1 MRLRSLLSVCAV
13 SLLMLVRADAGA
25 PAQNPQSTF
34 QAEVNLIEVDAVV
47 TDEQGNAVVG
57 LTIDDFELFDDGKPQ
72 KIAALSYI
80 DIPLE
85 IPPEFPG
92 VERPVPV
99 DVRSNQEP
107 VSGRM
112 YVIVLDDLNID
123 SIRTS
128 VVRKH
133 AREFVES
140 YFGAGDIAAV
150 TYTSGRVDASQDFT
164 SDAQLLLASI
174 DKFIGRGVR
183 SAAMEAAAKY
193 YDDRLGLEIDP
204 ALNNVDPATTAKM
217 AADMQDSRMRTLGAS
232 AKPTVDITDFDRA
245 QRVVTV
251 LDSVRTLAESLA
263 PVRSR
268 RKALVMFS
276 EGVNYQLTE
285 PFGMRSVSDVLRAT
299 QDTLSAAARANVSFY
314 TIDPRGLVGAAT
326 DFMQMT
332 GPGMPNGS
340 TQVDIMDELRR
351 TQDSLRVL
359 AEETGGFA
367 TIDAN
372 SVSSAFDRL
381 VESNS
386 RYYVLGY
393 TPPDDPREGRF
404 HKIDLRTKRP
414 GLKVTARRG
423 YATPRAQTLEDRKR
437 DAERRRARDA
447 RRPDGDTT
455 TTELRAVLES
465 ALQQRGVGIS
475 VHAAP
480 FRNRANALRQ
490 AQGVPSESRD
500 EASVALAI
508 EIDGGRLPLSPPGK
522 LELSFYSVNDQG
534 RAGTGVRK
542 DIDLALKPETVERVK
557 THGIRLNPRIALA
570 PGRYQLR
577 FGARESSGGQNGSV
591 FYDLTV
597 PDFSK
602 EELTMSG
609 LLVTSVAAQQTPT
622 AEPDPLVSKQLP
634 GAATSRRSFPVGDT
648 LAVYAEVY
656 DNNPSRQSR
665 QIDVAVRL
673 IAAQGNEVFTANDS
687 MSTDTGRPGEP
698 PNIFAQFKLDD
709 LDPGQYLLRVEA
721 KIAGGST
728 EPVGRET
735 LITVFR

>member
-1 MRLRSLLSVCAV
+1 MSRRSVFSICALTLLVLA
-13 SLLMLVRADAGA
+13 R
-25 PAQNPQSTF
+25 PHAQAPQSTF

-47 TDEQGNAVVG
+47 TDGQGNSVVG
-57 LTIDDFELFDDGKPQ
+57 LTIDDFELFDDGQPQ
-72 KIAALSYI
+72 TIAAFSYV

-112 YVIVLDDLNID
+112 YVIVLDDMNID

-128 VVRKH
+128 VVRQH

-150 TYTSGRVDASQDFT
+150 TYTSGRADASQDFT

-183 SAAMEAAAKY
+183 SSAMEAAAKY
-193 YDDRLGLEIDP
+193 YEDRLTLTIDP
-204 ALNNVDPATTAKM
+204 PEGVKPENIPQV
-217 AADMQDSRMRTLGAS
+217 AADMQDARMRTLGTS
-232 AKPTVDITDFDRA
+232 AKPTVDLTDFDRA
-245 QRVVTV
+245 ERVVTV
-251 LDSVRTLAESLA
+251 LDSVRALTEGLL
-263 PVRSR
+263 PVRGR
-268 RKALVMFS
+268 RKALVIFS
-276 EGVNYQLTE
+276 EGVNYQLNE
-285 PFGMRSVSDVLRAT
+285 PFGMRSVSDVVRAT
-299 QDTLSAAARANVSFY
+299 QDTLSAAARANVTFY
-314 TIDPRGLVGAAT
+314 TIDPRGLVGAGT

-340 TQVDIMDELRR
+340 TQVAIMDELQR

-367 TIDAN
+367 TIGAN
-372 SVSSAFDRL
+372 SLTSAFDRL
-381 VESNS
+381 VDSNS

-393 TPPDDPREGRF
+393 TPPDDARDGRF
-404 HKIDLRTKRP
+404 HRIELRTKRP

-437 DAERRRARDA
+437 DEERRRARAARQPDA
-447 RRPDGDTT
+447 DTT
-455 TTELRAVLES
+455 TTALRSVLES
-465 ALQQRGVGIS
+465 ALQQRGLGIA

-480 FRNRANALRQ
+480 FRNREN
-490 AQGVPSESRD
+490 

-522 LELSFYSVNDQG
+522 LELSFYSVNDLG

-542 DIDLALKPETVERVK
+542 EIDLALKPDTVARVK
-557 THGIRLNPRIALA
+557 EHGIRLNPRMALA

-577 FGARESSGGQNGSV
+577 FGVRESSGGQNGSV

-597 PDFSK
+597 PDFRK
-602 EELTMSG
+602 EDIAMSG
-609 LLVTSVAAQQTPT
+609 LLLTSVAAQQTPT
-622 AEPDPLVSKQLP
+622 ADPDPLMSKQLP

-656 DNNPSRQSR
+656 DNSPSPQPR

-673 IAAQGNEVFTANDS
+673 IAAQGNDVFTANDS
-687 MSTDTGRPGEP
+687 MSTSTGRPGEP
-698 PNIFAQFKLDD
+698 PSIYAQFKLED
-709 LDPGQYLLRVEA
+709 LDPGTYLLRVEA
-721 KIAGGST
+721 KVTGGS
-728 EPVGRET
+728 EAPVGRET

>member
-1 MRLRSLLSVCAV
+1 VLAICALLPLV
-13 SLLMLVRADAGA
+13 LVRAH
-25 PAQNPQSTF
+25 AQAPQSTF

-47 TDEQGNAVVG
+47 TDAQGNSVVG
-57 LTIDDFELFDDGKPQ
+57 LTIDDFELFDDGQPQ
-72 KIAALSYI
+72 KISAFSYI

-85 IPPEFPG
+85 IPAEFSG
-92 VERPVPV
+92 VQRPVPV

-112 YVIVLDDLNID
+112 YVIVLDDMNID
-123 SIRTS
+123 SVRSS
-128 VVRKH
+128 VVRES
-133 AREFVES
+133 AREFVEG

-150 TYTSGRVDASQDFT
+150 TYTSGRADASQDFT
-164 SDAQLLLASI
+164 SDPQLLLASI
-174 DKFIGRGVR
+174 DKFVGRAGR
-183 SAAMEAAAKY
+183 SVAMEAAAKY
-193 YDDRLGLEIDP
+193 YDDRLALELDP
-204 ALNNVDPATTAKM
+204 ANNDKDSATIAQM
-217 AADMQDSRMRTLGAS
+217 AADMQDSRMRTLGTT

-251 LDSVRTLAESLA
+251 LDAVRTLAESLA

-268 RKALVMFS
+268 RKAFVMFS
-276 EGVNYQLTE
+276 EGVNYQLNE
-285 PFGMRSVSDVLRAT
+285 PFGMRSVTDVVLAI
-299 QDTLSAAARANVSFY
+299 QDTLSTAARANVSFY
-314 TIDPRGLVGAAT
+314 TIDPRGLVGAST

-332 GPGMPNGS
+332 GPGMPNGA
-340 TQVDIMDELRR
+340 TQKAIADELRR

-372 SVSSAFDRL
+372 SLSSAFDRL
-381 VESNS
+381 VDRNS

-414 GLKVTARRG
+414 GLTVTARRG

-437 DAERRRARDA
+437 DEARRRAREA
-447 RRPDGDTT
+447 RRPDADNTSP
-455 TTELRAVLES
+455 ELRGVLES
-465 ALQQRGVGIS
+465 ALQQRGVGMS

-480 FRNRANALRQ
+480 FRNRDN
-490 AQGVPSESRD
+490 D
-500 EASVALAI
+500 ASVALAI

-534 RAGTGVRK
+534 RAGAGIRK
-542 DIDLALKPETVERVK
+542 EIDLALKPDTLARVK
-557 THGIRLNPRIALA
+557 SHGLRLNPRMALA

-577 FGARESSGGQNGSV
+577 FGARESPGGQKGSV
-591 FYDLTV
+591 FYDLIV
-597 PDFSK
+597 PDFRK
-602 EELTMSG
+602 EELAMSG

-622 AEPDPLVSKQLP
+622 AEPDPLISKQLP
-634 GAATSRRSFPVGDT
+634 GSATSRRRFPVGDT

-656 DNNPSRQSR
+656 DNSPAKR

-673 IAAQGNEVFTANDS
+673 IAAQGNDVFTANDT
-687 MSTDTGRPGEP
+687 MSTDTGRQGEP
-698 PNIFAQFKLDD
+698 PNIYAQFELED
-709 LDPGQYLLRVEA
+709 LDPGTYLLRVEA
-721 KIAGGST
+721 KIAGGSA
-728 EPVGRET
+728 EPVGQET

>member
-1 MRLRSLLSVCAV
+1 MSLRSVLPICAL
-13 SLLMLVRADAGA
+13 SLLLLARTH
-25 PAQNPQSTF
+25 AQSQPSTF
-34 QAEVNLIEVDAVV
+34 QAEVNLVEVDAVV
-47 TDEQGNAVVG
+47 TDEQGHSVLG
-57 LTIDDFELFDDGKPQ
+57 LTIDDFELFDDGQPQ
-72 KIAALSYI
+72 KIAALSYV

-99 DVRSNQEP
+99 DVRSNKEP

-112 YVIVLDDLNID
+112 YVIVLDDMNID

-128 VVRKH
+128 IVRAH

-150 TYTSGRVDASQDFT
+150 TYTSGRADASQDFT
-164 SDAQLLLASI
+164 SDPQLLLASI

-183 SAAMEAAAKY
+183 SSAMEAAAKY
-193 YDDRLGLEIDP
+193 YEDRLTLSIDP
-204 ALNNVDPATTAKM
+204 PEGVKPENIPQL
-217 AADMQDSRMRTLGAS
+217 AADMQDARTRTLSTNAR
-232 AKPTVDITDFDRA
+232 PTVDLTDFDRA
-245 QRVVTV
+245 QRVITV
-251 LDSVRTLAESLA
+251 LDAVRALTDGLL
-263 PVRSR
+263 PVRGR
-268 RKALVMFS
+268 RKSLVMFS
-276 EGVNYQLTE
+276 EGVNYQLNE
-285 PFGMRSVSDVLRAT
+285 PFGMRSVSDVVRAT
-299 QDTLSAAARANVSFY
+299 QDTLSAAARANVTLY
-314 TIDPRGLVGAAT
+314 TIDPRGLVGAGT

-340 TQVDIMDELRR
+340 TQVAMIDELQR

-367 TIDAN
+367 TIGAN
-372 SVSSAFDRL
+372 SLSSAFDRL
-381 VESNS
+381 VDSNS

-404 HKIDLRTKRP
+404 HKIELRAKRP
-414 GLKVTARRG
+414 GLTVTARRG
-423 YATPRAQTLEDRKR
+423 YATPRTQTIEDRKR
-437 DAERRRARDA
+437 DEERRRARAA

-465 ALQQRGVGIS
+465 ALQQRGLGIS

-480 FRNRANALRQ
+480 FR
-490 AQGVPSESRD
+490 SRD
-500 EASVALAI
+500 KEASVALAI
-508 EIDGGRLPLSPPGK
+508 EIDGGRLPLSPAGK

-542 DIDLALKPETVERVK
+542 EIDLALKPDTVARVK
-557 THGIRLNPRIALA
+557 THGIRLNPRMALA

-591 FYDLTV
+591 FYDVTV

-602 EELTMSG
+602 AELAMSG

-622 AEPDPLVSKQLP
+622 AEPDLLVSKQLP

-673 IAAQGNEVFTANDS
+673 IAAQGNDVFTANDS
-687 MSTDTGRPGEP
+687 MSTNTGRPEEP
-698 PNIFAQFKLDD
+698 PSIYAQFKLDD
-709 LDPGQYLLRVEA
+709 LDPGTYLLRVEA
-721 KIAGGST
+721 KVAGGSA
-728 EPVGRET
+728 ELVGRET

>member
-1 MRLRSLLSVCAV
+1 MSLRSVLPICALSV
-13 SLLMLVRADAGA
+13 LLLARTH
-25 PAQNPQSTF
+25 AQSQPSTF
-34 QAEVNLIEVDAVV
+34 QAEVNLVEVDAVV
-47 TDEQGNAVVG
+47 TDEQGHSVLG
-57 LTIDDFELFDDGKPQ
+57 LTIDDFELFDDGQPQ
-72 KIAALSYI
+72 KIAALSYV

-99 DVRSNQEP
+99 DVRSNKEP

-112 YVIVLDDLNID
+112 YVIVLDDMNID

-128 VVRKH
+128 IVRAH

-150 TYTSGRVDASQDFT
+150 TYTSGRADASQDFT
-164 SDAQLLLASI
+164 SDPQLLLASI

-183 SAAMEAAAKY
+183 SSAMEAAAKY
-193 YDDRLGLEIDP
+193 YEDRLTLSIDP
-204 ALNNVDPATTAKM
+204 PEGVKPENIPQL
-217 AADMQDSRMRTLGAS
+217 AADMQDARTRTLSTNAR
-232 AKPTVDITDFDRA
+232 PTVDLTDFDRA
-245 QRVVTV
+245 QRVITV
-251 LDSVRTLAESLA
+251 LDAVRALTDGLL
-263 PVRSR
+263 PVRGR
-268 RKALVMFS
+268 RKSLVMFS
-276 EGVNYQLTE
+276 EGVNYQLNE
-285 PFGMRSVSDVLRAT
+285 PFGMRSVSDVVRAT
-299 QDTLSAAARANVSFY
+299 QDTLSAAARANVTLY
-314 TIDPRGLVGAAT
+314 TIDPRGLVGAGT

-340 TQVDIMDELRR
+340 TQVAMIDELQR

-367 TIDAN
+367 TIGAN
-372 SVSSAFDRL
+372 SLSSAFDRL
-381 VESNS
+381 VDSNS

-404 HKIDLRTKRP
+404 HKIELRAKRP
-414 GLKVTARRG
+414 GLTVTARRG
-423 YATPRAQTLEDRKR
+423 YATPRTQTIEDRKR
-437 DAERRRARDA
+437 DEERRRARAA

-465 ALQQRGVGIS
+465 ALQQRGLGIS

-480 FRNRANALRQ
+480 FR
-490 AQGVPSESRD
+490 SRD
-500 EASVALAI
+500 KEASVALAI
-508 EIDGGRLPLSPPGK
+508 EIDGGRLPLSPAGK

-542 DIDLALKPETVERVK
+542 EIDLALKPDTVARVK
-557 THGIRLNPRIALA
+557 THGIRLNPRMALA

-591 FYDLTV
+591 FYDVTV

-602 EELTMSG
+602 AELAMSG

-622 AEPDPLVSKQLP
+622 AEPDLMVSKQLP

-673 IAAQGNEVFTANDS
+673 IAAQGNDVFTANDS
-687 MSTDTGRPGEP
+687 MSTNTGRPEEP
-698 PNIFAQFKLDD
+698 PSIYAQFKLDD
-709 LDPGQYLLRVEA
+709 LDPGTYLLRVEA
-721 KIAGGST
+721 KVAGGSA
-728 EPVGRET
+728 ELVGRET

>member
-1 MRLRSLLSVCAV
+1 MSLRSVLPICAL
-13 SLLMLVRADAGA
+13 SLLLLARTH
-25 PAQNPQSTF
+25 AQSQPSTF
-34 QAEVNLIEVDAVV
+34 QAEVNLVEVDAVV
-47 TDEQGNAVVG
+47 TDEQGHSVLG
-57 LTIDDFELFDDGKPQ
+57 LTIDDFELFDDGQPQ
-72 KIAALSYI
+72 KIAALSYV

-99 DVRSNQEP
+99 DVRSNKEP

-112 YVIVLDDLNID
+112 YVIVLDDMNID

-128 VVRKH
+128 IVRAH

-150 TYTSGRVDASQDFT
+150 TYTSGRADASQDFT
-164 SDAQLLLASI
+164 SDPQLLLASI

-183 SAAMEAAAKY
+183 SSAMEAAAKY
-193 YDDRLGLEIDP
+193 YEDRLTLSIDP
-204 ALNNVDPATTAKM
+204 PEGVKPENIPQL
-217 AADMQDSRMRTLGAS
+217 AADMQDARTRTLSTNAR
-232 AKPTVDITDFDRA
+232 PTVDLTDFDRA
-245 QRVVTV
+245 QRVITV
-251 LDSVRTLAESLA
+251 LDAVRALTDGLL
-263 PVRSR
+263 PVRGR
-268 RKALVMFS
+268 RKSLVMFS
-276 EGVNYQLTE
+276 EGVNYQLNE
-285 PFGMRSVSDVLRAT
+285 PFGMRSVSDVVRAT
-299 QDTLSAAARANVSFY
+299 QDTLSAAARANVTLY
-314 TIDPRGLVGAAT
+314 TIDPRGLVGAGT

-340 TQVDIMDELRR
+340 TQVAMIDELQR

-367 TIDAN
+367 TIGAN
-372 SVSSAFDRL
+372 SLSSAFDRL
-381 VESNS
+381 VDSNS

-404 HKIDLRTKRP
+404 HKIELRAKRP
-414 GLKVTARRG
+414 GLTVTARRG
-423 YATPRAQTLEDRKR
+423 YATPRTQTIEDRKR
-437 DAERRRARDA
+437 DEERRRARAA

-465 ALQQRGVGIS
+465 ALQQRGLGIS

-480 FRNRANALRQ
+480 FR
-490 AQGVPSESRD
+490 SRD
-500 EASVALAI
+500 KEASVALAI
-508 EIDGGRLPLSPPGK
+508 EIDGGRLPLSPAGK

-542 DIDLALKPETVERVK
+542 EIDLALKPDTVARVK
-557 THGIRLNPRIALA
+557 THGIRLNPRMALA

-591 FYDLTV
+591 FYDVTV

-602 EELTMSG
+602 AELAMSG

-622 AEPDPLVSKQLP
+622 AEPDLLVSKQLP

-673 IAAQGNEVFTANDS
+673 IAAQGNDVFTANDS
-687 MSTDTGRPGEP
+687 MSTNTGRPEEP
-698 PNIFAQFKLDD
+698 PGIYAQFKLDD
-709 LDPGQYLLRVEA
+709 LDPGTYLLRVEA
-721 KIAGGST
+721 KVAGGSA
-728 EPVGRET
+728 ELVGRET